1 MTTSAIAA
9 ASLSGRTRLLIGAGL
24 AAAAIGLGAG
34 PLGLAAVASAQYNAD
49 WYDWCMN
56 NLEEGS
62 DYCCE
67 HSGGVVRGGACI
79 DPDDLLATVEDT
91 RDVGPSGPL
100 HPVRPEVVAPAV
112 RGTWTLV
119 G

>member
-1 MTTSAIAA
+1 MTTSASA
-9 ASLSGRTRLLIGAGL
+9 LPGRTRLLIGASL
-24 AAAAIGLGAG
+24 AAAAIGIGAG

-56 NLEEGS
+56 NLDEGS

-79 DPDDLLATVEDT
+79 NPDDLRAPLQDIREVEPA
-91 RDVGPSGPL
+91 GPV
-100 HPVRPEVVAPAV
+100 HPIRPEVISPNV
-112 RGTWTLV
+112 RGTWVVV

>member
-1 MTTSAIAA
+1 MSAT
-9 ASLSGRTRLLIGAGL
+9 ASLRTRTRFFIGASL
-24 AAAAIGLGAG
+24 AAAAIGVGAG
-34 PLGLAAVASAQYNAD
+34 PLGLAAVASAQYDAD

-79 DPDDLLATVEDT
+79 DPDDLRA
-91 RDVGPSGPL
+91 PL
-100 HPVRPEVVAPAV
+100 ENMQVLEPAGPVRPFRPEVISPTVGETWVVA
-112 RGTWTLV
+112 R
-119 G
+119 

>member
-1 MTTSAIAA
+1 MSTTTSA
-9 ASLSGRTRLLIGAGL
+9 SLRGRTRLLVGASL
-24 AAAAIGLGAG
+24 AAAAIGVGAG

-56 NLEEGS
+56 NLDEGS

-79 DPDDLLATVEDT
+79 DPDDLRAPLENLQEVQPT
-91 RDVGPSGPL
+91 GPV
-100 HPVRPEVVAPAV
+100 HPFRPEAVAPAV
-112 RGTWTLV
+112 IGTWTV
-119 G
+119 AR